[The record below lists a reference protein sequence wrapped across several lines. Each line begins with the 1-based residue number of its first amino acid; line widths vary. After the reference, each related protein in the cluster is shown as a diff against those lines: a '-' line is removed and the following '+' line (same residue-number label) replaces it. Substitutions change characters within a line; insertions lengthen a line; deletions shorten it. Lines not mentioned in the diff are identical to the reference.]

1 MSSSA
6 KRTLLR
12 SLIVRRNVALPRHAG
27 QLVRNASEQTS
38 AAVSARTP
46 AYKPFQPTTVPDA
59 KTSGKTRRSAAPII
73 LSTLAAVLG
82 LYITQLSLAA
92 SKPHPDPSIRD
103 LSAQTDVAARYNE
116 TADNFDSEV
125 GTSEALMGINKV
137 RKRLAGQCNGHVLE
151 VSCGTG
157 RNLGYYDVRLGSK
170 IDSLTFVDL
179 SAPMVE
185 VCKKKWTALYGP
197 TSGIRKKA
205 DLVIR
210 FLTGSALEAMPPPP
224 KGEKYDTI
232 IQTMGLC
239 STAAPTKLL
248 ENMAAHLSTTSP
260 DARILLLEHG
270 RSYQDWLNNILD
282 KSAAKH
288 AEIHGCWFN
297 RDIGE
302 LVKEAAD
309 RSGLEVVKEH
319 RQHLGTTWVYELR
332 FKSAAKMAVP
342 VEAVKEE
349 PANAEAVEET
359 AAQGSFGWRGLFG
372 WK

>member
-6 KRTLLR
+6 KRMLLR
-12 SLIVRRNVALPRHAG
+12 SLIVRRNVTQSKQAARWA
-27 QLVRNASEQTS
+27 RNASIQSPTAGS
-38 AAVSARTP
+38 SRTP
-46 AYKPFQPTTVPDA
+46 YKPFQPTTIPDA
-59 KTSGKTRRSAAPII
+59 QRPSKTRRSAAPII

-92 SKPHPDPSIRD
+92 SKPHPDPSIRE
-103 LSAQTDVAARYNE
+103 LSAQTDVAARYDE

-137 RKRLAGQCNGHVLE
+137 RKRLAGECKGHVLE

-157 RNLGYYDVRLGSK
+157 RNLGYYDVKLGSR

-179 SAPMVE
+179 SGPMVE
-185 VCKKKWTALYGP
+185 VCKKKWTTLYGP

-205 DLVIR
+205 DLVVR
-210 FLTGSALEAMPPPP
+210 FLTGSALEVMPPPP

-239 STAAPTKLL
+239 STGSPVKLL

-297 RDIGE
+297 RDIGA
-302 LVKEAAD
+302 LVEEAAG

-319 RQHLGTTWVYELR
+319 RQHFGTTWVYELR
-332 FKSAAKMAVP
+332 FKSAVSIVVP
-342 VEAVKEE
+342 IEVLREE

-359 AAQGSFGWRGLFG
+359 APKGSFGWRGLLG